1 MAKDS
6 PISYLPGT
14 DPETVQANLEYQTA
28 LANLKDALDARKNR
42 LFNPALASFAAAM
55 LEPGHGGG
63 FGEALGRSVRAYST
77 GEEEDIKQQQELAA
91 KNVDIARMGL
101 ELQRQRGNDTFAQ
114 NLFARR
120 FNPSPSAPAAQ
131 GPAEPP
137 KPTSPLAAAAGPDTP
152 TAAPTPPLSAPSVA
166 GSQPSSRTFKLGPQT
181 GMQLTQDEF
190 IALYLRQHPG
200 DFAGAIEAADKRN
213 ERVKVQQGYVYNP
226 DTNEYTIPP
235 GQPAVKFYFDGK
247 TYEIDPADAYRL
259 NQMRSSGDPS
269 FNQQA
274 RRILGGQPSLED
286 IKVGEARALSPIR
299 SGEAGA
305 TTASQ
310 EAAKQ
315 EAADR
320 LAIRDAGREAG
331 TTIAFTKTIRT
342 LANDKQADQI
352 FGILTTP
359 NLLDNVASILDKGV
373 MGIRIAG
380 LEDALRNTGLDK
392 EGIAK
397 ARLAAQQFN
406 QLQIRL
412 ASAAKGAVSDY
423 ERQLFAD
430 AAINL
435 KDPVQAIH
443 MKNDMLEAKAAFD
456 RNISK
461 AFRQS
466 KMGAEDFR
474 DSDAYQREY
483 QTYIERIQSIAGGK
497 RLTETPPA
505 AKPAAPSGEKL
516 SVDELRK
523 RLDKMRGQ

>member
-1 MAKDS
+1 MAEKT
-6 PISYLPGT
+6 ISYI
-14 DPETVQANLEYQTA
+14 PESSEEARQANQEY
-28 LANLKDALDARKNR
+28 KDALAK
-42 LFNPALASFAAAM
+42 LTQALQDRQYTDPFLPMAKGFQDTRT
-55 LEPGHGGG
+55 GG
-63 FGEALGRSVRAYST
+63 FFEGLGNVASNLQSFRA
-77 GEEEDIKQQQELAA
+77 GQVKEEQDIAA
-91 KNVDIARMGL
+91 KRVELARMGL
-101 ELQRQRGNDTFAQ
+101 ELQRQRGSDAMAQ
-114 NLFARR
+114 RLMSGQPMMGAPEA
-120 FNPSPSAPAAQ
+120 PS
-131 GPAEPP
+131 GEPLEP
-137 KPTSPLAAAAGPDTP
+137 TKPTSPLAAAAGPA
-152 TAAPTPPLSAPSVA
+152 AAPTPPLSMPSVA
-166 GSQPSSRTFKLGPQT
+166 GPQPGSRTFKLGTPT
-181 GMQLTQDEF
+181 GMPISREQF
-190 IALYLRQHPG
+190 MGLYLMQHPG
-200 DFAGAIEAADKRN
+200 DLSGAIEAADKRGD
-213 ERVKVQQGYVYNP
+213 RVKAQQGFVYNP
-226 DTNEYTIPP
+226 DTGEYTIPP
-235 GQPAVKFYFDGK
+235 GQPAVEFYFDGK
-247 TYEIDPADAYRL
+247 TYKIDPADAYRL
-259 NQMRSSGDPS
+259 NQMRSSGNPS

-274 RRILGGQPSLED
+274 RRVLGGQPSLED
-286 IKVGEARALSPIR
+286 IKVGEARALSPIK

-315 EAADR
+315 EAADKAELR
-320 LAIRDAGREAG
+320 NAGREAG

-359 NLLDNVASILDKGV
+359 NLLDNVANILDKGV

-423 ERQLFAD
+423 ERSLFAD

-435 KDPVQAIH
+435 KDPVPAIH

-456 RNISK
+456 KNVAK

-466 KMGAEDFR
+466 KMGVEDFR

-483 QTYIERIQSIAGGK
+483 EIYIKRLQGIAGGQ
-497 RLTETPPA
+497 RLTETPQA
-505 AKPAAPSGEKL
+505 AKPAAPSGERL

>member
-14 DPETVQANLEYQTA
+14 DPETIQANLEYQNA
-28 LANLKDALDARKNR
+28 LANLNSALDARKNR
-42 LFNPALASFAAAM
+42 LFDPALASFAAAM

-63 FGEALGRSVRAYST
+63 FGEALGRGTRAYSA
-77 GEEEDIKQQQELAA
+77 GEEADIKQQQDIAA
-91 KNVDIARMGL
+91 KRVELARMGL
-101 ELQRQRGNDTFAQ
+101 ELQHQRGSDAMAQ
-114 NLFARR
+114 RLMSGQPMMGAPEA
-120 FNPSPSAPAAQ
+120 PSGEPS
-131 GPAEPP
+131 EST
-137 KPTSPLAAAAGPDTP
+137 KPTSPLAAAAGPA
-152 TAAPTPPLSAPSVA
+152 AAPTPPLSMPSVA
-166 GSQPSSRTFKLGPQT
+166 GPQPGSRTFKLGTPT
-181 GMQLTQDEF
+181 GMPISREQF
-190 IALYLRQHPG
+190 MGLYLMQHPG
-200 DFAGAIEAADKRN
+200 DLAGAIEAADKRGD
-213 ERVKVQQGYVYNP
+213 RVKAQQGFVYNP
-226 DTNEYTIPP
+226 DTGEYTIPP
-235 GQPAVKFYFDGK
+235 GQPAVKFYFNGK

-259 NQMRSSGDPS
+259 NQMRSSGDPT

-274 RRILGGQPSLED
+274 KRVLGEQPSLED
-286 IKVGEARALSPIR
+286 IKFEEQRRMIGPEAAR
-299 SGEAGA
+299 AGA
-305 TTASQ
+305 TTAAT

-315 EAADR
+315 EAADKAELR
-320 LAIRDAGREAG
+320 NAGKEAG
-331 TTIAFTKTIRT
+331 ATIAFTKTIRT

-423 ERQLFAD
+423 ERSLFAD

-435 KDPVQAIH
+435 KDPVPAIH

-456 RNISK
+456 KNVAK

-466 KMGAEDFR
+466 KMGVEDFR

-483 QTYIERIQSIAGGK
+483 EIYIKRLQGIAGGQ
-497 RLTETPPA
+497 RLTETPQA
-505 AKPAAPSGEKL
+505 AKPAAPSGERL

>member
-6 PISYLPGT
+6 PISYLPGN
-14 DPETVQANLEYQTA
+14 DPETSKANLDYQTA
-28 LANLKDALDARKNR
+28 LENLNAALDSRKNR
-42 LFNPALASFAAAM
+42 LFDPALASFAAAM

-63 FGEALGRSVRAYST
+63 FGEALGRGTRAYSA
-77 GEEEDIKQQQELAA
+77 GEEADIKQQQDIAA
-91 KNVDIARMGL
+91 KRVELARMGL
-101 ELQRQRGNDTFAQ
+101 ELQRQRGSDVMAQ
-114 NLFARR
+114 RLMSGQPMMGAPEA
-120 FNPSPSAPAAQ
+120 PS
-131 GPAEPP
+131 GEPLEP
-137 KPTSPLAAAAGPDTP
+137 TKPTSPLAAAAGPAATP
-152 TAAPTPPLSAPSVA
+152 APPLSMPGVA
-166 GSQPSSRTFKLGPQT
+166 GPQPGSRTFKLGTPT
-181 GMQLTQDEF
+181 GMPISREQF
-190 IALYLRQHPG
+190 MGLYLMQHPG
-200 DFAGAIEAADKRN
+200 DLAGAIEAADKRGD
-213 ERVKVQQGYVYNP
+213 RVKAQQGFVYNP
-226 DTNEYTIPP
+226 DTGEYTIPP

-274 RRILGGQPSLED
+274 KRVLGGQPSLED
-286 IKVGEARALSPIR
+286 VKAAEARALSPIK

-305 TTASQ
+305 TTAAQ

-359 NLLDNVASILDKGV
+359 NLLDNVANILDKGV
-373 MGIRIAG
+373 MGIRVAG
-380 LEDALRNTGLDK
+380 LEEALRNTGLDK

-406 QLQIRL
+406 QLQIRM
-412 ASAAKGAVSDY
+412 AAAAKGAVSDY

-430 AAINL
+430 AAINMR
-435 KDPVQAIH
+435 DPVPAIH

-483 QTYIERIQSIAGGK
+483 EIYIKRLQGIAGGQ
-497 RLTETPPA
+497 RLTETPQA
-505 AKPAAPSGEKL
+505 AKPAAPSGERL

>member
-14 DPETVQANLEYQTA
+14 DPETVQANLEYQNA

-42 LFNPALASFAAAM
+42 LFDPALASFAAAM

-63 FGEALGRSVRAYST
+63 FGEALGRSVRAYSA

-101 ELQRQRGNDTFAQ
+101 ELQRQRGSDALAKNIIS
-114 NLFARR
+114 RR
-120 FNPSPSAPAAQ
+120 FNTGAPAPAAQ

-137 KPTSPLAAAAGPDTP
+137 KPTSPLAAAAGPAAP
-152 TAAPTPPLSAPSVA
+152 SAAPTPPLSAPGVA
-166 GSQPSSRTFKLGPQT
+166 GAQPSSRTFKLGTPS
-181 GMQLTQDEF
+181 GMSLSPDEVM
-190 IALYLRQHPG
+190 ALYLTQHPG
-200 DFAGAIEAADKRN
+200 DTYGAIEAASKVG

-226 DTNEYTIPP
+226 DTAEYTIPP
-235 GQPAVKFYFDGK
+235 GQPAVKFYFNNG
-247 TYEIDPADAYRL
+247 TYEIDPADAIHLDSLRT
-259 NQMRSSGDPS
+259 SKDPS
-269 FNQQA
+269 FA
-274 RRILGGQPSLED
+274 AEAKRVIADRPSLEE
-286 IKVGEARALSPIR
+286 IEAAKASRLGPVR
-299 SGEAGA
+299 SREAGA
-305 TTASQ
+305 TTAAQ
-310 EAAKQ
+310 KEAEQ

-342 LANDKQADQI
+342 LANDKQANQI

-359 NLLDNVASILDKGV
+359 NLLDNVANILDKGV

-380 LEDALRNTGLDK
+380 LEDALRNTGLD
-392 EGIAK
+392 EAGIAK

-430 AAINL
+430 AAINMR
-435 KDPVQAIH
+435 DPVQAIH
-443 MKNDMLEAKAAFD
+443 MKNDMLEAKAVFD

-466 KMGAEDFR
+466 KMGVEDFR

-483 QTYIERIQSIAGGK
+483 QTYIERIQGIAGGQ